1 MSKAKSVVITVF
13 LALVMAVAAFFA
25 FVSFP
30 GGNAERYNSFLS
42 NIHLGADFTGYAY
55 TTIYPEGVYT
65 AEEYNGYVEDYNES
79 QEGENPATAYTK
91 VGGLYVKNE
100 THSDLDELKKQVAED
115 AESLNKRFGE
125 KGYSSYSV
133 AVEDGISIKISVPT
147 NFNTAEYA
155 GNDGD
160 SRATTLSSAS
170 YSIQRLIYSGEL
182 TLRTTDSTKGIGT
195 KDERTDTATLD
206 DGSKTYSLSDADVC
220 SIFKSIKGSMVGST
234 PVITFNFTK
243 EGRAEFKSITTKV
256 AASSDQTL
264 YFFIGDK
271 QVVGFSECTS
281 AIDRSSLQL
290 TTTDGDMAEDI
301 GITLNSAVHGN
312 DLKIE
317 YRDIENII
325 TSNASYGDVSALLMF
340 ISCLIVFA
348 GLCVALTVKY
358 KKLGAVTS
366 AIAFLFMLVE
376 IYALYL
382 LEIQVTIA
390 VAFVCLLLM
399 GLYVLSNVIVYS
411 EVKRLTSVGRTV
423 QASVKDAYKNVIM
436 TVTDLHI
443 VLLVL
448 AILLAT
454 VGVGEVA
461 CCGLISLIGVV
472 ASYVLY
478 WFTRFMWYVTSSPEK
493 DKFKFAGL
501 KRVVYEDD

>member
-30 GGNAERYNSFLS
+30 GGNAKRYNSFLS

-65 AEEYNGYVEDYNES
+65 AEEYNGYLEDYNET
-79 QEGENPATAYTK
+79 QEGENPETAYTK

-100 THSDLDELKKQVAED
+100 TYTDLDELKNQVASD

-133 AVEDGISIKISVPT
+133 AVEDGISIKVSVPT

-160 SRATTLSSAS
+160 SRSTTLSSAS

-182 TLRTTDSTKGIGT
+182 TLRTTDSTKGIGI
-195 KDERTDTATLD
+195 KDDRTDTAVLD
-206 DGSKTYSLSDADVC
+206 DGSKTYSLSEEDV
-220 SIFKSIKGSMVGST
+220 SYIFKNIKGYTIGST

-243 EGRAEFKSITTKV
+243 EGRAAFKTITTKV

-264 YFFIGDK
+264 YFFVGDT
-271 QVVGFSECTS
+271 QVVGFSDCTS

-290 TTTDGDMAEDI
+290 QASDGEAAEDI
-301 GITLNSAVHGN
+301 AIILNSATKGN
-312 DLKIE
+312 ALGLE

-325 TSNASYGDVSALLMF
+325 TSDASYGDISALMLF
-340 ISCLIVFA
+340 IACLVVFA
-348 GLCVALTVKY
+348 GLCIALTVKY

-366 AIAFLFMLVE
+366 AITFLFMLVE

-399 GLYVLSNVIVYS
+399 GLYALSCIIVYS

-448 AILLAT
+448 AILLTT

-461 CCGLISLIGVV
+461 ACGFISIIGVV